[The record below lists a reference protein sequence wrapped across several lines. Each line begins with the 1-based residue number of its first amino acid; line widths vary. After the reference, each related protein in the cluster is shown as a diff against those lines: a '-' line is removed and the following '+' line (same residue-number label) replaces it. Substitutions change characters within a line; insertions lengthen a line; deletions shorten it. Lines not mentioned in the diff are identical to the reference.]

1 MVRKYAQILQML
13 QAMDAMMYPNDYY
26 LVDDGEEE
34 EKKKDGKSDN

>member
-1 MVRKYAQILQML
+1 ML
-13 QAMDAMMYPNDYY
+13 QAMDAMMYPNDY

>member
-1 MVRKYAQILQML
+1 ML
-13 QAMDAMMYPNDYY
+13 QAMNAMMDPNGY

>member
-1 MVRKYAQILQML
+1 LQML
-13 QAMDAMMYPNDYY
+13 QAMNAMMYPNDY

>member
-1 MVRKYAQILQML
+1 MS
-13 QAMDAMMYPNDYY
+13 QAMGAMMYPNNY

>member
-1 MVRKYAQILQML
+1 MG
-13 QAMDAMMYPNDYY
+13 AMMYPNNY